1 MDKHIG
7 YYSLLKLATLVLIVL
22 LIFSDTENKEY
33 YFYSV
38 VILFLTSLE
47 HHIYS
52 LVLDR
57 REQDKGEFYLNDQFH
72 QYWYKYVTLHSFKL
86 MLSQKGRL
94 LYCRI

>member
-1 MDKHIG
+1 LDKHIG
-7 YYSLLKLATLVLIVL
+7 YYSLLKLVTLVLIVL

-47 HHIYS
+47 HLIYS

-57 REQDKGEFYLNDQFH
+57 REHKEDKFY
-72 QYWYKYVTLHSFKL
+72 
-86 MLSQKGRL
+86 
-94 LYCRI
+94 

>member
-47 HHIYS
+47 HLIYS

-57 REQDKGEFYLNDQFH
+57 REQDKGEFH
-72 QYWYKYVTLHSFKL
+72 
-86 MLSQKGRL
+86 
-94 LYCRI
+94 